1 VVLLASLLDLNAIK
15 ELKILAQSFEICTA
29 KHLRS
34 GSVEKFDSK
43 KYLSFSFRMVY
54 LLLYKERFFNDLKV
68 NRQQRH
74 TLCLL
79 RTN

>member
-1 VVLLASLLDLNAIK
+1 
-15 ELKILAQSFEICTA
+15 LAQSFEICTA